1 MKIVFMGTPDFAE
14 VCLRRLYEDGHE
26 IAAVYSKPD
35 MPKNRGMKMQMTP
48 VKEYALEKGIEV
60 VQPTSLKN
68 GEVQAQLKAF
78 HPELIV
84 VVAYGKILPKEI
96 LDMPKYGCVNVHA
109 SILPKYRGSAPI
121 QWSVLNGDR
130 VTGVTTMMMGE
141 GLDTGDI
148 IETLET
154 EIGENET
161 SEQLWNRMAELGA
174 ELISKT
180 VKDFESG
187 NISLTP
193 QNDADATHAPMLTK
207 ELSPIDWNKSAGEI
221 HNQVRGLIPWPVAS
235 AEFCGKRFR
244 IFETAVSEKTT
255 AHPAGSVIAAG
266 KGGLEIACGNGQVI
280 IVKTIQADGGKR
292 MAAADYLRGHPN
304 DFEVIE

>member
-1 MKIVFMGTPDFAE
+1 MRIVFMGTPDFAE

-60 VQPTSLKN
+60 VQPMTLKDEN
-68 GEVQAQLKAF
+68 VQAQLKAF
-78 HPELIV
+78 KPELIV
-84 VVAYGKILPKEI
+84 VVAYGKLLPKAI

-121 QWSVLNGDR
+121 QWSVLNGDK
-130 VTGVTTMMMGE
+130 VTGVTTMMMAE
-141 GLDTGDI
+141 GMDTGDI

-161 SEQLWNRMAELGA
+161 SEQLWNRMALLGA

-180 VKDFESG
+180 VLDFENG
-187 NISLTP
+187 NITLTP
-193 QNDADATHAPMLTK
+193 QDDSLATHAPMLTK
-207 ELSPIDWNKSAGEI
+207 DLSPVDWSKSAKQI
-221 HNQVRGLIPWPVAS
+221 HDQVRGLIPWPVAS
-235 AEFCGKRFR
+235 AEFSGKRFR
-244 IFETAVSEKTT
+244 IFETAISGKTT
-255 AHPAGSVIAAG
+255 AHPAGSVISAG
-266 KGGLEIACGNGQVI
+266 KDGLEVACGNGEVI
-280 IVKTIQADGGKR
+280 VVRTIQADGGKR
-292 MAAADYLRGHPN
+292 MAVADYLRGHPN
-304 DFEVIE
+304 DFEIIE

>member
-1 MKIVFMGTPDFAE
+1 MRIVFMGTPDFAE
-14 VCLRRLYEDGHE
+14 ICLRRLFEDGHE

-60 VQPTSLKN
+60 VQPVTLKD
-68 GEVQAQLKAF
+68 EQVQAQLRAF
-78 HPELIV
+78 KPELIV
-84 VVAYGKILPKEI
+84 VVAYGKLLPKAV
-96 LDMPKYGCVNVHA
+96 LDIPEYGCVNVHA

-121 QWSVLNGDR
+121 QWSVINGDKI
-130 VTGVTTMMMGE
+130 TGVTTMMMAE
-141 GLDTGDI
+141 GMDTGDI

-161 SEQLWNRMAELGA
+161 SEQLWNRMAVLGA

-180 VKDFESG
+180 VRDFESG

-193 QNDADATHAPMLTK
+193 QDDSLATHAPMLTK
-207 ELSPIDWNKSAGEI
+207 ELSPIDWNKSAKQI
-221 HNQVRGLIPWPVAS
+221 HDQVRGLIPWPVAS
-235 AEFCGKRFR
+235 AEFGGKRFR
-244 IFETAVSEKTT
+244 IFETAVSNKTT
-255 AHPAGSVIAAG
+255 VHPAGSVIAAG
-266 KGGLEIACGNGQVI
+266 KEGIEVACGNGQVI
-280 IVKTIQADGGKR
+280 VVRTIQADGGKR

-304 DFEVIE
+304 DFEIIK

>member
-1 MKIVFMGTPDFAE
+1 MRIVFMGTPDFAE

-60 VQPTSLKN
+60 VQPMTLKDEN
-68 GEVQAQLKAF
+68 VQAQLKAF
-78 HPELIV
+78 DPELIV
-84 VVAYGKILPKEI
+84 VVAYGKLLPKAI
-96 LDMPKYGCVNVHA
+96 LDIPKYGCVNVHA

-121 QWSVLNGDR
+121 QWSVINGDKI
-130 VTGVTTMMMGE
+130 TGVTTMMMAE
-141 GLDTGDI
+141 GMDTGDI

-161 SEQLWNRMAELGA
+161 SEQLWDRMAVLGA

-180 VKDFESG
+180 VRDFESG
-187 NISLTP
+187 NITLTP
-193 QNDADATHAPMLTK
+193 QDDSLATHAPMLTK
-207 ELSPIDWNKSAGEI
+207 ELSPIDWNKSARQI
-221 HNQVRGLIPWPVAS
+221 HDQVRGLIPWPVAS
-235 AEFCGKRFR
+235 AEFGGKRFR
-244 IFETAVSEKTT
+244 IFETTVSDKTT
-255 AHPAGSVIAAG
+255 VHPAGSVIAAG
-266 KGGLEIACGNGQVI
+266 KEGLEIACGNGQVI

-304 DFEVIE
+304 DFEVIK

>member
-1 MKIVFMGTPDFAE
+1 MRIVFMGTPDFAE
-14 VCLRRLYEDGHE
+14 ICLRRLFEDGHE

-60 VQPTSLKN
+60 VQPVTLKD
-68 GEVQAQLKAF
+68 EEIQAQLKAF
-78 HPELIV
+78 DPELIV
-84 VVAYGKILPKEI
+84 VVAYGKLLPKAI

-121 QWSVLNGDR
+121 QWSVINGDKI
-130 VTGVTTMMMGE
+130 TGVTTMMMAE
-141 GLDTGDI
+141 GMDTGDI

-161 SEQLWNRMAELGA
+161 SEQLWDRMAALGA

-180 VKDFESG
+180 VRDFESG
-187 NISLTP
+187 NITLTP
-193 QNDADATHAPMLTK
+193 QDDLLATYAPMLTK
-207 ELSPIDWNKSAGEI
+207 DLSPIDWNRSAKQI
-221 HNQVRGLIPWPVAS
+221 HDQVRGLIPWPVAS
-235 AEFCGKRFR
+235 TEFGGKRFR
-244 IFETAVSEKTT
+244 IFETVVSDKTT
-255 AHPAGSVIAAG
+255 VHPAGSIIAAG
-266 KGGLEIACGNGQVI
+266 KEGLEVACGNGQVI
-280 IVKTIQADGGKR
+280 VVRTIQADGGKR

-304 DFEVIE
+304 DFEIIK